1 MKIKVASHGGFC
13 FGVRRATEAVE
24 DAIERGGSEIVT
36 LGRLIHND
44 GYCASLAER
53 GVREITVG
61 ELPDILA
68 RARAGETV
76 TVVIRAHGE
85 SASVVDMLEDCAKAC
100 PSLTVL
106 NCTCPFVE
114 KVRKIAHE
122 NSGEGKRFYLLGAP
136 DHPEV
141 QGILS
146 CADSGIVFE
155 TAEQLSSI
163 LESEKAEMG
172 NNGLKTEG
180 ITVSVA
186 SQTTQKLS
194 EWKKSLEILKKAY
207 TNAKIYDTICI
218 VTEERQK
225 EAADLAGQSDVM
237 LIIGSRA
244 SSNTAKLYAVCRERC
259 PRSYLIED
267 AGDLAGIDFSGCQTV
282 SITAGAST
290 PYSVIQE
297 VKQTMAEQMENFA
310 ELLEESLK
318 TLNTG
323 DVVTGV
329 ITSISQN
336 EIHLDLGAKTTGIIT
351 HDKLTDDPSAKL
363 SDLFKVGDEVKAKV
377 VKVSDIDGIATLD
390 KTRVDNDANWD
401 LIVAAAE
408 SGEIME
414 GRVVEAV
421 KGGVIISLKSVRVFI
436 PASLTGVPK
445 DGELSSIVGT
455 TQRVKVIEIKPERKR
470 AYASIRA
477 VLREERRAQEEA
489 FWSTLEVGQE
499 FDGVIKSLTSY
510 GAFVDLGSGV
520 DGMVHTSELSWKH
533 VRQPSDIVK
542 VGDKLHVFVK
552 AIDRERGRIS
562 LGHKTEDTNPWTIFT
577 GKYAVGDVANVKIV
591 SLMPFGAFAEI
602 VDGVDGLI
610 HISQIADH
618 KIAKPDDVLS
628 VGQTVD
634 VKITDI
640 DMDNKKISLSI
651 RALLAPA
658 EEAVVEEA
666 AAEEA
671 PVMFSTDDPE
681 ALKAFEGDEQ

>member
-1 MKIKVASHGGFC
+1 MKITVASHGGFC

-24 DAIERGGSEIVT
+24 DAIVRGDSEIVT

-44 GYCASLAER
+44 GYCSSLAAR
-53 GVREITVG
+53 GVREISTDD
-61 ELPDILA
+61 LPAVLE
-68 RARAGETV
+68 RVKAGAPV

-85 SASVVDMLEDCAKAC
+85 NASVIEMLEACAAEN

-114 KVRKIAHE
+114 KVRKIARE
-122 NSGEGKRFYLLGAP
+122 NSGEGRRFYLLGAP

-141 QGILS
+141 QGIMS
-146 CADSGIVFE
+146 CADGGTVFE
-155 TAEQLSSI
+155 TAEQLSQI
-163 LESEKAEMG
+163 LDSEASDKS
-172 NNGLKTEG
+172 NQVVTEEE

-207 TNAKIYDTICI
+207 TNPKIYDTICI

-225 EAADLAGQSDVM
+225 EAADLAGESDVM

-267 AGDLAGIDFSGCQTV
+267 ASDLAGIDFSGCQTV

-363 SDLFKVGDEVKAKV
+363 SELFKVGDEIKAKV
-377 VKVSDIDGIATLD
+377 IKVSDIDGIATLD

-477 VLREERRAQEEA
+477 VLREERKAQEEA
-489 FWSTLEVGQE
+489 FWSTLEEGQE

-552 AIDRERGRIS
+552 SIDRERGRIS
-562 LGHKTEDTNPWTIFT
+562 LGHKTEDTNPWNIFT
-577 GKYAVGDVANVKIV
+577 SKYAVGDVANVKIV

-618 KIAKPDDVLS
+618 KIAKPDDVLA

-651 RALLAPA
+651 RALLEP
-658 EEAVVEEA
+658 
-666 AAEEA
+666 AAEEVAEDA
-671 PVMFSTDDPE
+671 PAVYSTDDPE
-681 ALKAFEGDEQ
+681 SLKAFEGDEQ

>member
-1 MKIKVASHGGFC
+1 MKITVASHGGFC

-24 DAIERGGSEIVT
+24 DAIARGDSEIVT

-44 GYCASLAER
+44 GYCSSLAAR
-53 GVREITVG
+53 GVREISADDLPMLMKRAEHG
-61 ELPDILA
+61 E
-68 RARAGETV
+68 RV

-85 SASVVDMLEDCAKAC
+85 SAGVIASLETCAAKN

-114 KVRKIAHE
+114 KVRKIARE
-122 NSGEGKRFYLLGAP
+122 NSGAGKRFYLLGAP
-136 DHPEV
+136 EHPEV
-141 QGILS
+141 KGIMS
-146 CADSGIVFE
+146 CADGGTVFE
-155 TAEQLSSI
+155 TAEQLSQI
-163 LESEKAEMG
+163 LDDERADGGKQVVTVEEIA
-172 NNGLKTEG
+172 
-180 ITVSVA
+180 VSVA

-207 TNAKIYDTICI
+207 TNPKIYDTICI

-225 EAADLAGQSDVM
+225 EAAELAGASDVM

-259 PRSYLIED
+259 PRSYLIEG
-267 AGDLAGIDFSGCQTV
+267 ASDLAGIDFTGCQTV

-336 EIHLDLGAKTTGIIT
+336 EIHLDLGAKTTGVIT

-363 SDLFKVGDEVKAKV
+363 SELFKVGDEIKAKV
-377 VKVSDIDGIATLD
+377 IKVSDIDGIATLD

-414 GRVVEAV
+414 GRIVEAV

-445 DGELSSIVGT
+445 DVELSTIVGT

-489 FWSTLEVGQE
+489 FWSTLSEGQE

-520 DGMVHTSELSWKH
+520 DGMVHTSELSWKRLRH
-533 VRQPSDIVK
+533 PSEVVS
-542 VGDKLHVFVK
+542 VGDKIHVYVK
-552 AIDRERGRIS
+552 SFDKEKGRIS
-562 LGHKTEDTNPWTIFT
+562 LGYKTDAMNPWNIFT
-577 GKYAVGDVANVKIV
+577 SKYAEGDTAEVKIV

-602 VDGVDGLI
+602 VPGCDGLI

-618 KIAKPDDVLS
+618 KIAKPDEVLE
-628 VGQTVD
+628 VGQVVTVK
-634 VKITDI
+634 VTSI
-640 DMDNKKISLSI
+640 DTEKHQVGLSI
-651 RALLAPA
+651 RALL
-658 EEAVVEEA
+658 EEA
-666 AAEEA
+666 AEETAEE
-671 PVMFSTDDPE
+671 TDAE
-681 ALKAFEGDEQ
+681 